1 MGVIRALA
9 LALAAAPALADAPGD
24 LRYLRVGPEGAP
36 LHAEPGGAVVD
47 RAAPGAL
54 VEGAPGPAGWVRV
67 FGGETN
73 HWLRAADASAES
85 PPTQAEG
92 ALPDP
97 LLCVGVEP
105 FWSLRI
111 ASDGLRFSQLGG
123 APVTVDR
130 LSAEAPAP
138 GFAIV
143 RFTGAQA
150 GQAAIQRRDCSD
162 GMSDALYP
170 WSVDLTLEIADAPP
184 RLSGCCR
191 FAP

>member
-1 MGVIRALA
+1 MIRGLA
-9 LALAAAPALADAPGD
+9 LALIAGPALADAPGD
-24 LRYLRVGPEGAP
+24 LRYMRVGPEGAP
-36 LHAEPGGAVVD
+36 LHAAPGGPVVG
-47 RAAPGAL
+47 RAAAGAL
-54 VEGAPGPAGWVRV
+54 VEGAPGPDGWLRV
-67 FGGETN
+67 FGGERN
-73 HWLRAADASAES
+73 RWLRAADASAEN
-85 PPTQAEG
+85 PPTQAGG

-111 ASDGLRFSQLGG
+111 GADETRFSQLGD
-123 APVTVDR
+123 APVTVDL
-130 LSAEAPAP
+130 LSAEGPAP
-138 GFAIV
+138 GFAVV

-150 GQAAIQRRDCSD
+150 GLAAIQRRDCSD
-162 GMSDALYP
+162 GMSDALHP